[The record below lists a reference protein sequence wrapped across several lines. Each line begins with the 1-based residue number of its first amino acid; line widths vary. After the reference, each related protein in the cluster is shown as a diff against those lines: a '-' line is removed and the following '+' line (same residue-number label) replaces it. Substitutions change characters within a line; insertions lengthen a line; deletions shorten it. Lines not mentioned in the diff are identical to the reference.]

1 MALNN
6 NNHLVDDAG
15 NPVIDFVWGNLPIQP
30 NDQRPDADSSATSNA
45 TAGRLSPT
53 ISSTTAQPQ
62 KNLHA
67 IALGGWNAYPLF
79 SGNTVGKFTGSAY
92 SYTPALVVP
101 SVVGQRLTDATDALK
116 DAGFLAASVTNG
128 AATNVNGAIGV
139 TSVSRTV
146 STSGATLTA
155 NNHGFQVGDVV
166 SLFGFSEATLNGTF
180 VITNVATNTITV
192 RSNGTTALSSGTGS
206 AMISGSRL
214 AQITNVA
221 ATAAAS
227 NISTVTITTALP
239 HGYVAG
245 EIISLKGVATA
256 TALDGLVGVVATVP
270 TTTTFTFIR
279 SSGSL
284 IASAADTGLVE
295 GVTSRKYAITNV
307 AADGTNATVTIGNHA
322 ILEGDRIWVAGTTDT
337 NFVAYQAT
345 VVSVVANT
353 SVTYAL
359 AQTITSK
366 ADTTGTVY
374 AIGPSTSTQALA
386 LGKVKTITAV
396 NPKADPLVFTAAG
409 HGFSVND
416 YVTVNGTTTS
426 GVSNA
431 VTSNLASQTK
441 ITAVTANTFT
451 IAKPS
456 GYTLPTVGTVT
467 AAVGDGTTATFTSTM
482 NPTVGV
488 TVQVTGLVTTTGIA
502 SLNITGVVA
511 TSSGANFTIASNVN
525 ATAAATQ
532 AGSATIVSIPQAAG
546 TVYASAKSQYVYTQ
560 GIAPGGVAN
569 IDGSTNT
576 IALTYI
582 N

>member
-6 NNHLVDDAG
+6 NNHLVDSSG
-15 NPVIDFVWGNLPIQP
+15 NPVVDFVWGNLPMQP
-30 NDQRPDADSSATSNA
+30 NDLRPDVAPNA
-45 TAGRLSPT
+45 TPGASNGRLST
-53 ISSTTAQPQ
+53 SAASS
-62 KNLHA
+62 KNPHA
-67 IALGGWNAYPLF
+67 MILGGWNNYPLF
-79 SGNTVGKFTGSAY
+79 TGGDKGKFTGSAY
-92 SYTPALVVP
+92 TYTPYVVVP
-101 SVVGQRLTDATDALK
+101 SVVGQRLSDAQDALK
-116 DAGFLAASVTNG
+116 DAGYLAAGYGTPS

-139 TSVSRTV
+139 TSVARTV

-166 SLFGFSEATLNGTF
+166 SLFGFTSTAADLNGTF
-180 VITNVATNTITV
+180 VITNVATNTFTV

-206 AMISGSRL
+206 AMVTGSRL

-270 TTTTFTFIR
+270 TTTTFTFTR

-284 IASAADTGLVE
+284 IASAADTGIVE
-295 GVTSRKYAITNV
+295 GVTSRKYGITNV
-307 AADGTNATVTIGNHA
+307 AADGTNATVTIGTHA
-322 ILEGDRIWVAGTTDT
+322 VLEGDRIWVAGTTDT
-337 NFVAYQAT
+337 NFVAYQTT
-345 VVSVVANT
+345 VVSVVANV

-374 AIGPSTSTQALA
+374 AIGPSTSVQALA
-386 LGKVKTITAV
+386 LGKVKTVTAV

-409 HGFSVND
+409 HGFAVND

-431 VTSNLASQTK
+431 VTSNLASQTQ
-441 ITAVTANTFT
+441 ITAVTTNTFT

-456 GYTLPTVGTVT
+456 GYTLPTAGTVT
-467 AAVGDGTTATFTSTM
+467 AASGDGTTATFTSTM
-482 NPTVGV
+482 NPTAGV
-488 TVQVTGLVTTTGIA
+488 TVQITGLVATTGA

-511 TSSGANFTIASNVN
+511 TTSGSNFTITSNVN
-525 ATAAATQ
+525 GTATATQ
-532 AGSATIVSIPQAAG
+532 AGVATIVSIPQAAG

-560 GIAPGGVAN
+560 SVAPGAG
-569 IDGSTNT
+569 T
-576 IALTYI
+576 IGEAASITLTYI
-582 N
+582 A